1 MVNDLLQFILE
12 LFAYLDSTSADV
24 RTQFELSILSPSE
37 FSQYIYKAFFF
48 LLAFIRSSKRTK
60 LF

>member
-12 LFAYLDSTSADV
+12 LFAYLDSTSADI

-37 FSQYIYKAFFF
+37 FSQYIYKAFLFF
-48 LLAFIRSSKRTK
+48 ISVY
-60 LF
+60 